1 MRVVLA
7 DDQEMVRAGL
17 RMLIDF
23 QPDLEVVGEAAD
35 GLAAVEVVTRLRPDV
50 VLMDVRMPRCDGI
63 EAARRVL
70 AAVPDVAVVVLTTF
84 DEDGSLAE
92 ALRAGV
98 SGFLLKTPPP
108 EQLLHAVRTVAAG
121 NGLLDPAVTLRVIAA
136 SAKAP
141 APDPVA
147 AARLA
152 GLTKRETDVLRA
164 GGRGPTN
171 AEIAAALPGGGDGED
186 LPVPDADEAGVAGPR
201 AGGRVR
207 LPQRP
212 GAPAPDRPL
221 NAGCPAGNSRPG
233 HPGREQVRRPGRRPG
248 P

>member
-1 MRVVLA
+1 MTAVRVVLA

-35 GLAAVEVVTRLRPDV
+35 GVAAVEVVTRLRPDV

-98 SGFLLKTPPP
+98 SGFLLKTAPP
-108 EQLLHAVRTVAAG
+108 EQLLHAIRTVAAG

-141 APDPVA
+141 APDPSS

-152 GLTKRETDVLRA
+152 GLTTRETDVLRLVA
-164 GGRGPTN
+164 EGLTN
-171 AEIAAALPGGGDGED
+171 AEIAAALYLGEATVKTYLSRMLMKLELRD
-186 LPVPDADEAGVAGPR
+186 RVQAVAFAFRSGLVP
-201 AGGRVR
+201 
-207 LPQRP
+207 L
-212 GAPAPDRPL
+212 
-221 NAGCPAGNSRPG
+221 
-233 HPGREQVRRPGRRPG
+233 HPTDP
-248 P
+248 